1 MHKMTTWCLVT
12 PSRYGRKYNSI
23 GACLNVYMCM
33 STPRSQARPN
43 MRFSNQPDRTV
54 DKEPRT
60 VERMA
65 DVTIV
70 RYTHEGGDKFEIL
83 VKPDAALKYKLD
95 SNKTSGYS
103 SVMVS
108 DDVYTDSG
116 KGTKPSAEK
125 LQKAFGTTDP
135 VEAAGIILQKGEL
148 NLTTDQRR
156 KMTDEKRKQIIEFI
170 AKTYVD
176 PRTHLPHP
184 PLRIEQ
190 AMKDGRVSVD
200 PQKGA
205 EAQSKEIVEKIRS
218 IIPLKSEN
226 VELLVTIPAQYA
238 SKSYAVLK
246 SAGTLKNETW
256 QNDGSLKAILEIPA
270 GARPSV
276 IDRLGSITRG
286 SAGVEVAK

>member
-1 MHKMTTWCLVT
+1 
-12 PSRYGRKYNSI
+12 
-23 GACLNVYMCM
+23 
-33 STPRSQARPN
+33 
-43 MRFSNQPDRTV
+43 
-54 DKEPRT
+54 
-60 VERMA
+60 MA
-65 DVTIV
+65 EMTIV
-70 RYTHEGGDKFEIL
+70 RYSHEGDKFEIL
-83 VKPDAALKYKLD
+83 VKPDAALEYKLGRRT
-95 SNKTSGYS
+95 NHS
-103 SVMVS
+103 SVMIS

-125 LQKAFGTTDP
+125 LQKAFGTSDP
-135 VEAAGIILQKGEL
+135 TEASRIILQNGDL
-148 NLTTDQRR
+148 NLTTEQRR
-156 KMTDEKRKQIIEFI
+156 KMTDEKRRQIIEFI

-190 AMKDGRVSVD
+190 AMKDARVSVD
-200 PQKGA
+200 PQRGTEPQA
-205 EAQSKEIVEKIRS
+205 KEMVEKLRS

-226 VELLVTIPAQYA
+226 AELQVTIPAQYA

-246 SAGTLKNETW
+246 SVGTLRDEQW

-270 GARPSV
+270 GDRPAV

>member
-1 MHKMTTWCLVT
+1 
-12 PSRYGRKYNSI
+12 
-23 GACLNVYMCM
+23 
-33 STPRSQARPN
+33 
-43 MRFSNQPDRTV
+43 
-54 DKEPRT
+54 
-60 VERMA
+60 MA
-65 DVTIV
+65 EMTIV
-70 RYTHEGGDKFEIL
+70 RYSHEGDKFEIL
-83 VKPDAALKYKLD
+83 VKPDAALEYKLGRRTD
-95 SNKTSGYS
+95 HGP
-103 SVMVS
+103 VMIS

-125 LQKAFGTTDP
+125 LQKAFGTSDP
-135 VEAAGIILQKGEL
+135 TEASRIILQNGEL
-148 NLTTDQRR
+148 NLTTEQRR
-156 KMTDEKRKQIIEFI
+156 KMTDEKRRQIIEFI

-190 AMKDGRVSVD
+190 AMKDARVSVD
-200 PQKGA
+200 PQRGTEPQA
-205 EAQSKEIVEKIRS
+205 KEMVEKLRS

-226 VELLVTIPAQYA
+226 AELVVTIPAQYA

-246 SAGTLKNETW
+246 SVGTLRDEQW

-270 GARPSV
+270 GDRPAV